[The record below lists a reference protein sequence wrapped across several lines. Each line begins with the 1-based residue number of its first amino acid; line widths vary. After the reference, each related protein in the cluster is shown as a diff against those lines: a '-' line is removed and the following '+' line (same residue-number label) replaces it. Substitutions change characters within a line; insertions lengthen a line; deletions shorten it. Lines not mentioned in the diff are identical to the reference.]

1 MEKAVNRVLLAF
13 KTWEERKKE
22 IEPLLKA
29 GAADVHAMSLLQ
41 LDHLRQA
48 KHRLRQTVRHD
59 EKPFMLLLN
68 RQIARLEKQL
78 YPNLL
83 RRIFSQLKDS
93 LFEGPAYLRK
103 LQQRRNNNI
112 EKLKIYLRE
121 TGLGSIAGRLEN
133 HLDPELRSVA
143 VPLACQL
150 DPENRLTFTLFFE
163 KDAQGD
169 FQMESLHT
177 ALRYK
182 GVIGQAY
189 HFQLKDWPGLQANQ
203 AWSLLEGRALKQTYT
218 DASGHETRRWV
229 EMGKYGIQHY
239 DPDYAFDVKTALHAM
254 PAITRNK
261 EELIRYLE
269 NGQQVQTH
277 WKKGGQYQSIYIQA
291 DPANR
296 CIKLL
301 DDKLRPITAEKLNQN
316 LARQGLKVKTLDIPI
331 QKMRKGVKNGHQH

>member
-22 IEPLLKA
+22 TEPLLKA
-29 GAADVHAMSLLQ
+29 GMADVHTLSHLQ

-48 KHRLRQTVRHD
+48 KHRLRRTVRPD
-59 EKPFMLLLN
+59 EKPFMILLN
-68 RQIARLEKQL
+68 NQIARLEKQL

-83 RRIFSQLKDS
+83 RRIFSQLQDRI
-93 LFEGPAYLRK
+93 FEGPAYLK
-103 LQQRRNNNI
+103 QQEQRRKNNM
-112 EKLKIYLRE
+112 EMLKINLRE
-121 TGLGSIAGRLEN
+121 AGLGSVAGRLEN
-133 HLDPELRSVA
+133 HLDPELSSVA

-150 DPENRLTFTLFFE
+150 DPENRLTFTLHFE
-163 KDAQGD
+163 KDTQGD
-169 FQMESLHT
+169 FQLESLHT

-182 GVIGQAY
+182 GVIGQAH
-189 HFQLKDWPGLQANQ
+189 HFQLKDWPGLRANQ

-218 DASGHETRRWV
+218 DASGHENQRWV

-239 DPDYAFDVKTALHAM
+239 APDYAFDIRTELNAM

-269 NGQQVQTH
+269 NGQQVPTH
-277 WKKGGQYQSIYIQA
+277 WKQGRQYQSIYIQA

-301 DDKLRPITAEKLNQN
+301 DDKLRPTTAEKLNQN
-316 LARQGLKVKTLDIPI
+316 LARQQLKVTTPTLPA
-331 QKMRKGVKNGHQH
+331 QKMRKGVKNGHHH